1 MIEATGP
8 YQLLDPL
15 SPEDFAAL
23 EADIVERGILV
34 AIEFDENGKV
44 LDGHHRLAI
53 CDKHG
58 ITDYPRIVREGW
70 TEEQKRTHSR
80 RMNLARRQL
89 TRQQKRK
96 LIEDKLKETPT
107 ESNRKIAKL
116 LGVAHKTV
124 ASARARLV
132 SGGEIPHVS
141 SVSGDDGK
149 MYGLPSGSAPRDF
162 NAPNEIAKV
171 LQWLRHRAEAWPE
184 EHRPELAKALRT
196 FAGEVMAGDEREAT
210 ATTGAHK

>member
-15 SPEDFAAL
+15 APEDFAAL
-23 EADIVERGILV
+23 EADILERGVLV
-34 AIEFDENGKV
+34 AVEFDEDGNV

-53 CDKHG
+53 CEEHG

-89 TRQQKRK
+89 SRDQKRR
-96 LIEDKLKETPT
+96 LIEDELRETPT
-107 ESNRKIAKL
+107 SSNRKIAKL
-116 LGVAHKTV
+116 LGVDHKTV
-124 ASARARLV
+124 ASARARLA

-141 SVSGDDGK
+141 TVSGDDGK
-149 MYGLPSGSAPRDF
+149 IYGLPSRSTPLGFDVV
-162 NAPNEIAKV
+162 NEAERIA
-171 LQWLRHRAEAWPE
+171 QYLRHRSQLWPE
-184 EHRPELAKALRT
+184 EDRPQLAKAVRK
-196 FAGEVMAGDEREAT
+196 FAGELMSGED
-210 ATTGAHK
+210 